1 MIMNMKCN
9 TLIVKYH
16 KIIEYIKKQG
26 VKSWAAGYFLV
37 VVIFA
42 AIYYLMPSTSLAG
55 TINNFVDA
63 LYFSVVTITSLGF
76 GDIYPGDNSWAKIF
90 VSAEAVGGILIIGFF
105 LNYVAQKQAARLDKQ
120 NREIEEEKKKE
131 KAVESLKIFRQVLSP
146 VFERYL
152 RGVFM
157 MVTPMEKKFNM
168 PEDIFHHD
176 FNFVYKDLSNLYEQ
190 TILMSSDHYVPSVN
204 AHFKNQ
210 EIAFEELRYFVTN
223 ADLSYWPDLRKLVYD
238 FISLHHQ
245 FQFQEIIVNNGLRKM
260 GDGSKMSDYIGRM
273 IASADEAPKFESGN
287 MFSPYVALYHYT
299 KGNVLIV
306 QSIYKM
312 METVVESKE

>member
-1 MIMNMKCN
+1 MKN
-9 TLIVKYH
+9 F
-16 KIIEYIKKQG
+16 
-26 VKSWAAGYFLV
+26 VKSPLGWAIVYLLVIVVFAVVYYFAPDKWGGNEPMNG
-37 VVIFA
+37 I
-42 AIYYLMPSTSLAG
+42 
-55 TINNFVDA
+55 VDSF
-63 LYFSVVTITSLGF
+63 YFSVVTITTLGF
-76 GDIYPGDNSWAKIF
+76 GDVYPVSGSPIRIF
-90 VSAEAVGGILIIGFF
+90 VSAEAILGVLIIGLF
-105 LNYVAQKQAARLDKQ
+105 LNDVAQKQAIKIDLQ
-120 NREIEEEKKKE
+120 NRQAAEEKKSADAME
-131 KAVESLKIFRQVLSP
+131 GLRTFRQILQPVL
-146 VFERYL
+146 ERYL

-157 MVTPMEKKFNM
+157 MVTPMKEKFNM
-168 PEDIFHHD
+168 PQDIFHYD
-176 FNFVYKDLSNLYEQ
+176 FNFQYKDLGNLYEQ

-210 EIAFEELRYFVTN
+210 EIAFNELRYLVTN
-223 ADLSYWPDLRKLVYD
+223 ADLSCWPDLRKLVYD

-245 FQFQEIIVNNGLRKM
+245 FQFQEIIINNGLRKM

-312 METVVESKE
+312 MEAVVDRED